1 MVLLSCLHRGARAI
15 QIRDRRNSSMGVP
28 ATIDDI
34 WMRFAATRDPALRD
48 ELITRYAPLVRF
60 VVGRLG
66 IPPSCLLDTDDLL
79 SCGTIGLINAID
91 RYDPARG
98 SRFES
103 FATTRIRGA
112 VIDHL
117 RSLNWLPRTA
127 MARVRQI
134 EYAIA
139 NLEQRLGRP
148 PREEEIA
155 AEARVSP
162 SRYRQMLQEA
172 GTLVLSLDAPLG
184 SLSQEEGLTSL
195 ADLLEDERSPEPDE
209 QVETQEM
216 LALLRVALEGLP
228 ERERML
234 LALYYREELTMKEIS
249 KIMNIS
255 ESRVCQL
262 HIQAI
267 LRLRNALHIQQDV
280 RQGKRARRQHL
291 VTGTPRRPS

>member
-1 MVLLSCLHRGARAI
+1 MDVS
-15 QIRDRRNSSMGVP
+15 
-28 ATIDDI
+28 ATINDT
-34 WMRFAATRDPALRD
+34 WTRFAATRDPALRD
-48 ELITRYAPLVRF
+48 ELITTYAPLVRF
-60 VVGRLG
+60 VVNRLG
-66 IPPSCLLDTDDLL
+66 IPPSCMLDAEDLL
-79 SCGTIGLINAID
+79 SCGTIGLINAVD
-91 RYDPARG
+91 RFDPARG

-103 FATTRIRGA
+103 FATARIRGA

-127 MARVRQI
+127 MARIRQV

-155 AEARVSP
+155 AEANISP
-162 SRYRQMLQEA
+162 ARYRQMLQEA
-172 GTLVLSLDAPLG
+172 GTIVLSLDAPLNP
-184 SLSQEEGLTSL
+184 LAQDEGLTSL

-209 QVETQEM
+209 QVEAQE
-216 LALLRVALEGLP
+216 LIALLRIALDQLP

-234 LALYYREELTMKEIS
+234 LALYYREELTMREIS
-249 KIMNIS
+249 KIMNVS

-267 LRLRNALHIQQDV
+267 LRLRNALHISQDSRSRHPR
-280 RQGKRARRQHL
+280 RQG
-291 VTGTPRRPS
+291 VVSGPTRRPS

>member
-1 MVLLSCLHRGARAI
+1 
-15 QIRDRRNSSMGVP
+15 MGVP
-28 ATIDDI
+28 ATISDT
-34 WMRFAATRDPALRD
+34 WRQFAATRDPALRD
-48 ELITRYAPLVRF
+48 ELISIYVPLVRF

-66 IPPSCLLDTDDLL
+66 IPPSCMLDADDLL

-103 FATTRIRGA
+103 FATARIRGS

-127 MARVRQI
+127 MTRIRQM

-148 PREEEIA
+148 PREDEIA
-155 AEARVSP
+155 EEAKIST

-172 GTLVLSLDAPLG
+172 GTIVLSLDAPLG
-184 SLSQEEGLTSL
+184 SLTQEEGLTSL

-209 QVETQEM
+209 QVETQELM
-216 LALLRVALEGLP
+216 ALLRAALNELP

-249 KIMNIS
+249 KIMNVS
-255 ESRVCQL
+255 ESRICQL

-267 LRLRNALHIQQDV
+267 LRLRNALDIQQNP
-280 RQGKRARRQHL
+280 RRQHRQH
-291 VTGTPRRPS
+291 VTTGTAQQPS

>member
-1 MVLLSCLHRGARAI
+1 
-15 QIRDRRNSSMGVP
+15 MGVS
-28 ATIDDI
+28 ATISDV
-34 WMRFAATRDPALRD
+34 WTRFAATRDPALRD

-60 VVGRLG
+60 VVNRLG
-66 IPPSCLLDTDDLL
+66 IPPSCVLDSDDLL

-98 SRFES
+98 CRFEA
-103 FATTRIRGA
+103 FATTRIRGS

-117 RSLNWLPRTA
+117 RALNWLPRTA
-127 MARVRQI
+127 MARIRQM

-148 PREEEIA
+148 PREDEIA
-155 AEARVSP
+155 EEANIST

-172 GTLVLSLDAPLG
+172 GTIVLSLDAPLG
-184 SLSQEEGLTSL
+184 PLAQDEGLTSL

-209 QVETQEM
+209 LVETQELMAM
-216 LALLRVALEGLP
+216 LHVALEGLP

-249 KIMNIS
+249 KIMNVS

-267 LRLRNALHIQQDV
+267 LRLRNALDIQQGT
-280 RQGKRARRQHL
+280 RQNRR
-291 VTGTPRRPS
+291 PRRPRVATGTTQRSS

>member
-1 MVLLSCLHRGARAI
+1 
-15 QIRDRRNSSMGVP
+15 MGVP
-28 ATIDDI
+28 ATIGDV

-48 ELITRYAPLVRF
+48 ELITKYTPLVRF

-66 IPPSCLLDTDDLL
+66 IPPSCLLDADDLL
-79 SCGTIGLINAID
+79 SCGTIGLINAVD
-91 RYDPARG
+91 RYDPSRG

-155 AEARVSP
+155 TEAHVSP

-172 GTLVLSLDAPLG
+172 GTIVLSLDAPLG
-184 SLSQEEGLTSL
+184 PLAQEEGLTSL

-209 QVETQEM
+209 QVEAQE
-216 LALLRVALEGLP
+216 LLDLLRVALDELP
-228 ERERML
+228 ERERLL

-249 KIMNIS
+249 KIMNVS

-262 HIQAI
+262 HMQAI
-267 LRLRNALHIQQDV
+267 LRLRNALNIQQGT
-280 RQGKRARRQHL
+280 RRTRRPRRQHM
-291 VTGTPRRPS
+291 VTGSGTARLPS

>member
-1 MVLLSCLHRGARAI
+1 
-15 QIRDRRNSSMGVP
+15 MGVP

-148 PREEEIA
+148 PGEEEIA
-155 AEARVSP
+155 AEAHVSP

-172 GTLVLSLDAPLG
+172 GTIVLSLDAPLG
-184 SLSQEEGLTSL
+184 PLAQKEGLTSL

-209 QVETQEM
+209 QVEAQELM
-216 LALLRVALEGLP
+216 ALLRVALDNLP
-228 ERERML
+228 ERERLL

-249 KIMNIS
+249 KIMNVS

-262 HIQAI
+262 HMQAI
-267 LRLRNALHIQQDV
+267 LRLRNALNIQQSA
-280 RQGKRARRQHL
+280 RRARRPRRQHL
-291 VTGTPRRPS
+291 VTG

>member
-1 MVLLSCLHRGARAI
+1 
-15 QIRDRRNSSMGVP
+15 MGVS
-28 ATIDDI
+28 ATTSDV
-34 WMRFAATRDPALRD
+34 WAQFVATRDPALRD
-48 ELITRYAPLVRF
+48 ELITKYAPLVRF

-66 IPPSCLLDTDDLL
+66 IPPSCLLDTEDLL
-79 SCGTIGLINAID
+79 SFGTIGLINAID
-91 RYDPARG
+91 RFDPSRG

-103 FATTRIRGA
+103 FATARIRGA

-155 AEARVSP
+155 AEAHITP

-172 GTLVLSLDAPLG
+172 GTIVLSLDAPLG
-184 SLSQEEGLTSL
+184 PLAQDEGLTSL

-209 QVETQEM
+209 QVEAQELM
-216 LALLRVALEGLP
+216 ALLRVALDQLP
-228 ERERML
+228 ERERLL

-249 KIMNIS
+249 KIMNVS

-267 LRLRNALHIQQDV
+267 LRLRNALHIQQSA
-280 RQGKRARRQHL
+280 RHTRRPRRQRM
-291 VTGTPRRPS
+291 VAGTVQKPS

>member
-1 MVLLSCLHRGARAI
+1 
-15 QIRDRRNSSMGVP
+15 MGVP
-28 ATIDDI
+28 ATISDI
-34 WMRFAATRDPALRD
+34 WTRFAATRDPALRD
-48 ELITRYAPLVRF
+48 ELITTYAPLVRF

-66 IPPSCLLDTDDLL
+66 IPPSCMLDADDLL

-91 RYDPARG
+91 RFDPARG

-103 FATTRIRGA
+103 FATTRIRGS

-127 MARVRQI
+127 MARIRQM

-148 PREEEIA
+148 PREDEIA
-155 AEARVSP
+155 EEAHIST

-172 GTLVLSLDAPLG
+172 GTIVLSLDAPLG
-184 SLSQEEGLTSL
+184 PLAQEGGLTSL
-195 ADLLEDERSPEPDE
+195 ADLLEDEHSPEPDE
-209 QVETQEM
+209 QVEAQELM
-216 LALLRVALEGLP
+216 AMLRVALNELP

-234 LALYYREELTMKEIS
+234 LALYYREELTMREIS
-249 KIMNIS
+249 KIMNVS

-267 LRLRNALHIQQDV
+267 LRLRNALDIQQGT
-280 RQGKRARRQHL
+280 RHARRPRQQRIA
-291 VTGTPRRPS
+291 TGSTRRSS

>member
-1 MVLLSCLHRGARAI
+1 
-15 QIRDRRNSSMGVP
+15 MGVS
-28 ATIDDI
+28 AAINDV
-34 WMRFAATRDPALRD
+34 WMKFVATRDCALRD
-48 ELITRYAPLVRF
+48 ELIREYAPLVRF

-66 IPPSCLLDTDDLL
+66 IPPSCVLDAEDLV

-91 RYDPARG
+91 RYDPTRG

-103 FATTRIRGA
+103 FATVRIRGA

-148 PREEEIA
+148 PTENEITT
-155 AEARVSP
+155 EAQISP
-162 SRYRQMLQEA
+162 ARYRQMLQEA
-172 GTLVLSLDAPLG
+172 GTIVLSLDAPLG
-184 SLSQEEGLTSL
+184 PLAQDEGVTSL
-195 ADLLEDERSPEPDE
+195 GDLLEDEHSPGPDV
-209 QVETQEM
+209 QVEAQE
-216 LALLRVALEGLP
+216 LIVLLRVALDQLP

-249 KIMNIS
+249 KIMNVS
-255 ESRVCQL
+255 ESRICQL

-267 LRLRNALHIQQDV
+267 LRLRNALHIQQGT
-280 RQGKRARRQHL
+280 RQASRPRHQRMATRSVQH
-291 VTGTPRRPS
+291 S

>member
-1 MVLLSCLHRGARAI
+1 
-15 QIRDRRNSSMGVP
+15 MGVST
-28 ATIDDI
+28 TISDV
-34 WMRFAATRDPALRD
+34 WTRFAATRDPALRE
-48 ELITRYAPLVRF
+48 ELITTYASLVRF

-66 IPPSCLLDTDDLL
+66 IPPSCMLDADDLL

-91 RYDPARG
+91 RFDPARG

-127 MARVRQI
+127 MARIRQM

-155 AEARVSP
+155 EEANIST

-172 GTLVLSLDAPLG
+172 GTIVLSLDAPLG
-184 SLSQEEGLTSL
+184 PLAQEEGLTSL

-209 QVETQEM
+209 QVEAQELM
-216 LALLRVALEGLP
+216 ALLHVALNELP

-249 KIMNIS
+249 KIMNVS

-267 LRLRNALHIQQDV
+267 LRLRNALDIQQGT
-280 RQGKRARRQHL
+280 RHARRPRRQRII
-291 VTGTPRRPS
+291 TGTIQRSS

>member
-1 MVLLSCLHRGARAI
+1 
-15 QIRDRRNSSMGVP
+15 MGVS
-28 ATIDDI
+28 ATISDV
-34 WMRFAATRDPALRD
+34 WARFAATRDPALRD
-48 ELITRYAPLVRF
+48 ELITTYAPLVRF

-66 IPPSCLLDTDDLL
+66 IPPSCMLDSDDLL

-91 RYDPARG
+91 RFDPARG

-117 RSLNWLPRTA
+117 RTLNWLPRTA
-127 MARVRQI
+127 MARIRQM

-148 PREEEIA
+148 PREDEIA
-155 AEARVSP
+155 EEANIST

-172 GTLVLSLDAPLG
+172 GTIVLSLDAPLG
-184 SLSQEEGLTSL
+184 PLAQEEGLTSL

-209 QVETQEM
+209 QIEAKELM
-216 LALLRVALEGLP
+216 ALLHVALNELP

-249 KIMNIS
+249 KIMNVS

-267 LRLRNALHIQQDV
+267 LRLRNALDIQQGT
-280 RQGKRARRQHL
+280 RHARRPRRQRIA
-291 VTGTPRRPS
+291 TGTTQRSS

>member
-1 MVLLSCLHRGARAI
+1 MSVSAAI
-15 QIRDRRNSSMGVP
+15 NDVW
-28 ATIDDI
+28 TK
-34 WMRFAATRDPALRD
+34 FVATRDHALRD
-48 ELITRYAPLVRF
+48 ELIRAYAPLVRF

-66 IPPSCLLDTDDLL
+66 IPPSCLLDAEDLV

-91 RYDPARG
+91 RYDPTRG

-103 FATTRIRGA
+103 FATVRIRGA

-117 RSLNWLPRTA
+117 RALNWLPRTA

-148 PREEEIA
+148 PTEGEIT
-155 AEARVSP
+155 AEAQISP
-162 SRYRQMLQEA
+162 ARYRQMLQEA
-172 GTLVLSLDAPLG
+172 GTIVLSLDAPLG
-184 SLSQEEGLTSL
+184 PLAQDEGVTSL
-195 ADLLEDERSPEPDE
+195 GDLLEDEHSPGPDV
-209 QVETQEM
+209 QVEAQE
-216 LALLRVALEGLP
+216 LIVLLRVALDQLP

-249 KIMNIS
+249 KIMNVS

-267 LRLRNALHIQQDV
+267 LRLRNALHIQQGT
-280 RQGKRARRQHL
+280 RQASRPRHQRVATRSVQH
-291 VTGTPRRPS
+291 S

>member
-1 MVLLSCLHRGARAI
+1 
-15 QIRDRRNSSMGVP
+15 MGVS
-28 ATIDDI
+28 
-34 WMRFAATRDPALRD
+34 AAISEVWTMFVTTRDPVLRD
-48 ELITRYAPLVRF
+48 RLITEYTPLVRF

-66 IPPSCLLDTDDLL
+66 IPPSCLLDAEDLL

-91 RYDPARG
+91 RFDPERG

-103 FATTRIRGA
+103 FATVRIRGA

-127 MARVRQI
+127 MTRVRQI

-148 PREEEIA
+148 PSEDEITK
-155 AEARVSP
+155 EAQIS
-162 SRYRQMLQEA
+162 SARYRQMLQEA
-172 GTLVLSLDAPLG
+172 GTIVLSLDAPLG
-184 SLSQEEGLTSL
+184 PLAQDEGANSL
-195 ADLLEDERSPEPDE
+195 ADLLEDERSPGPDA
-209 QVETQEM
+209 QVEAQELM
-216 LALLRVALEGLP
+216 LLLRGALDQLP
-228 ERERML
+228 ERERLL

-267 LRLRNALHIQQDV
+267 LRLRNALHIQQGV
-280 RQGKRARRQHL
+280 RQARRPRRQRV
-291 VTGTPRRPS
+291 VTGLVRHP

>member
-1 MVLLSCLHRGARAI
+1 
-15 QIRDRRNSSMGVP
+15 MGVS
-28 ATIDDI
+28 ATISDV
-34 WMRFAATRDPALRD
+34 WTRFAATRDPALRD
-48 ELITRYAPLVRF
+48 ELITTYAPLVRF
-60 VVGRLG
+60 IVGRLG
-66 IPPSCLLDTDDLL
+66 IPPSCMLDADDLL

-91 RYDPARG
+91 RFDPARG

-103 FATTRIRGA
+103 FASTRIRGA

-127 MARVRQI
+127 MARIRQM

-148 PREEEIA
+148 PREDEIA
-155 AEARVSP
+155 EEANIST

-172 GTLVLSLDAPLG
+172 GTIVLSLDAPLG
-184 SLSQEEGLTSL
+184 PLAQEEGLTSL

-209 QVETQEM
+209 QVEAQELM
-216 LALLRVALEGLP
+216 ALLHVALNELP

-249 KIMNIS
+249 KIMNVS

-267 LRLRNALHIQQDV
+267 LRLRNALDIQQGT
-280 RQGKRARRQHL
+280 RHARRPRRQRI
-291 VTGTPRRPS
+291 VTGTIQRSS

>member
-1 MVLLSCLHRGARAI
+1 
-15 QIRDRRNSSMGVP
+15 MGVSV
-28 ATIDDI
+28 TISDV
-34 WMRFAATRDPALRD
+34 WARFAATRDPALRD
-48 ELITRYAPLVRF
+48 ELITTYAPLVRF

-66 IPPSCLLDTDDLL
+66 IPPSCMLDSDDLL

-91 RYDPARG
+91 RFDPARG

-117 RSLNWLPRTA
+117 RTLNWLPRTA
-127 MARVRQI
+127 MARIRQM

-148 PREEEIA
+148 PREDEIA
-155 AEARVSP
+155 EEANIST

-172 GTLVLSLDAPLG
+172 GTIVLSLDAPLG
-184 SLSQEEGLTSL
+184 PLAQEEGLTSL
-195 ADLLEDERSPEPDE
+195 ADLLEDEHSPEPDE
-209 QVETQEM
+209 QIEAKELM
-216 LALLRVALEGLP
+216 ALLHVALNELP

-249 KIMNIS
+249 KIMNVS

-267 LRLRNALHIQQDV
+267 LRLRNALDIQQGT
-280 RQGKRARRQHL
+280 RHARRPRQQRIA
-291 VTGTPRRPS
+291 TGGTRRSS

>member
-1 MVLLSCLHRGARAI
+1 
-15 QIRDRRNSSMGVP
+15 MGMS
-28 ATIDDI
+28 ATISDI
-34 WMRFAATRDPALRD
+34 WTRFVVTRDPALRD
-48 ELITRYAPLVRF
+48 ELITVYTPLVRF

-66 IPPSCLLDTDDLL
+66 IPPSCMLDTDDLL

-91 RYDPARG
+91 RYDPSRG

-103 FATTRIRGA
+103 FATTRIRGS

-127 MARVRQI
+127 MARIRQM

-155 AEARVSP
+155 EEAHISTT
-162 SRYRQMLQEA
+162 RYRQMLQEA
-172 GTLVLSLDAPLG
+172 GTIVLSLDAPLG
-184 SLSQEEGLTSL
+184 PLAQEEGLTSL

-209 QVETQEM
+209 LVETQE
-216 LALLRVALEGLP
+216 LIERLHTALDELP

-234 LALYYREELTMKEIS
+234 LALYYREELTMREIS
-249 KIMNIS
+249 KIMNVS

-267 LRLRNALHIQQDV
+267 LRLRNALEIQQ
-280 RQGKRARRQHL
+280 GTRRSRRLRGQH
-291 VTGTPRRPS
+291 VATGTTRRSP

>member
-1 MVLLSCLHRGARAI
+1 MSVS
-15 QIRDRRNSSMGVP
+15 
-28 ATIDDI
+28 ATIGNV
-34 WMRFAATRDPALRD
+34 WRQFVVTRDPALRA
-48 ELITRYAPLVRF
+48 ELITEYTPLVRF

-91 RYDPARG
+91 RYDPLRG

-103 FATTRIRGA
+103 FATARIRGA

-117 RSLNWLPRTA
+117 RALNWLPRSA
-127 MARVRQI
+127 MARVRQM

-148 PREEEIA
+148 PKEEEIA
-155 AEARVSP
+155 TEACVSP

-172 GTLVLSLDAPLG
+172 GTIVLSLDAPLAP
-184 SLSQEEGLTSL
+184 LAQDEGITSL
-195 ADLLEDERSPEPDE
+195 ADLLEDERSPGPDE
-209 QVETQEM
+209 QAEMQEL
-216 LALLRVALEGLP
+216 LALLRIALDHLP
-228 ERERML
+228 ERERLL

-249 KIMNIS
+249 KIMNVS

-262 HIQAI
+262 HMQAV
-267 LRLRNALHIQQDV
+267 LRLRNALHIQQGV
-280 RQGKRARRQHL
+280 RQSRRS
-291 VTGTPRRPS
+291 RRPQVIPGSGSCPS

>member
-1 MVLLSCLHRGARAI
+1 
-15 QIRDRRNSSMGVP
+15 MGVS
-28 ATIDDI
+28 ATINNV
-34 WMRFAATRDPALRD
+34 WTRFAATRDPALRE
-48 ELITRYAPLVRF
+48 ELITAYTPLVRF

-66 IPPSCLLDTDDLL
+66 IPPSCILDTDDLL
-79 SCGTIGLINAID
+79 SCGTIGLITAID
-91 RYDPARG
+91 RFDPTRG

-103 FATTRIRGA
+103 FASTRIRGA

-117 RSLNWLPRTA
+117 RALNWLPLTA
-127 MARVRQI
+127 MARIRQM

-148 PREEEIA
+148 PKEEEIA
-155 AEARVSP
+155 EEANIST

-172 GTLVLSLDAPLG
+172 GTIVLSLDAPLG
-184 SLSQEEGLTSL
+184 PLTQDEGLTSL

-209 QVETQEM
+209 QVEAQELM
-216 LALLRVALEGLP
+216 VRLHMALTELP

-249 KIMNIS
+249 KIMNVS

-267 LRLRNALHIQQDV
+267 LRLRNTLDIQQSTSHT
-280 RQGKRARRQHL
+280 RRTRRPRMI
-291 VTGTPRRPS
+291 TGTV